1 MELSLKAGIITADIV
16 ESTEIRLD
24 IREKLFTQFNDG
36 LKLIKEQFHIEYEWY
51 RGDALQVKTI
61 NIELSLRIALLIKLW
76 IKSFEKETKK
86 SHDVRLSV
94 GIGKIEVDKKE
105 LSLSDGEAFRISGR
119 NLDSLKSTKQSIIID
134 SNDANS
140 NSLKA
145 ESVLLNALI
154 DNVTPIQSKV
164 LFFKLKGFK
173 EEEIAKQL
181 GLAQST
187 VNQHSNSG
195 NWNAIS
201 KYLDYF
207 EKLYTHA

>member
-1 MELSLKAGIITADIV
+1 MKLSLIAGIITADIV

-36 LKLIKEQFHIEYEWY
+36 LKQIKEQFNIEYEWY

-61 NIELSLRIALLIKLW
+61 NSGLSIRIALLIKLW

-86 SHDVRLSV
+86 SYDVRLSV
-94 GIGKIEVDKKE
+94 GIGKIELDKKE

-134 SNDANS
+134 SNDSNS

-145 ESVLLNALI
+145 ESILLNAII

-173 EEEIAKQL
+173 EEEIAKKL

-187 VNQHSNSG
+187 INQHSNSG

-207 EKLYTHA
+207 EKLYANA

>member
-1 MELSLKAGIITADIV
+1 MKSTLKAGIITADIV
-16 ESTEIRLD
+16 ESTEIQLD
-24 IREKLFTQFNDG
+24 IREKLFSQFNDG
-36 LKLIKEQFHIEYEWY
+36 LNQIKKQFSIEYEWY
-51 RGDALQVKTI
+51 RGDALQVKTTDI
-61 NIELSLRIALLIKLW
+61 SLSIRIALLIKLW

-86 SHDVRLSV
+86 SYDIRLSV
-94 GIGKIEVDKKE
+94 GIGTIELDKKE

-134 SNDANS
+134 SNDLNS

-145 ESVLLNALI
+145 ESILLNAII
-154 DNVTPIQSKV
+154 DNVTPTQSKV

-181 GLAQST
+181 GLVQST
-187 VNQHSNSG
+187 INQHSNSG

-207 EKLYTHA
+207 EKLYANV